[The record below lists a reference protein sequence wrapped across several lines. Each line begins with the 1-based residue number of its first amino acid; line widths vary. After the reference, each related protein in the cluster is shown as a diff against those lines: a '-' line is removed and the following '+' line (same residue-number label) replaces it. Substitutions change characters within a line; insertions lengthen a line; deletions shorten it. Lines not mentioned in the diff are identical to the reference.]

1 MSPRPPTSNRT
12 ATLCPYQ
19 TLVRSMSTPASSAAT
34 CRRLRT
40 TPMSKI
46 LCETDA
52 GELPALVGVEE
63 IAVGG
68 TQMPARGGAA
78 AAAQDELAAHELAIL
93 FADRARRGAEAGIGA
108 IGAAGP
114 FPHAAEHL
122 LQVGVLV
129 ARGGLDRK
137 STRLNSSH

>member
-1 MSPRPPTSNRT
+1 
-12 ATLCPYQ
+12 
-19 TLVRSMSTPASSAAT
+19 MSTPASSAAT

-78 AAAQDELAAHELAIL
+78 AAAQDELAAHELAII
-93 FADRARRGAEAGIGA
+93 FAERARRGAEAGIGA
-108 IGAAGP
+108 LGDAGTFPPAADHMLPVGEIGRPPCRERVCQNVLISVVAV
-114 FPHAAEHL
+114 L
-122 LQVGVLV
+122 LKK
-129 ARGGLDRK
+129 R
-137 STRLNSSH
+137 

>member
-1 MSPRPPTSNRT
+1 
-12 ATLCPYQ
+12 
-19 TLVRSMSTPASSAAT
+19 MSTPASSAAT

-63 IAVGG
+63 IAIGG

-78 AAAQDELAAHELAIL
+78 AAAQDELPAHELAII

-114 FPHAAEHL
+114 FPHAAEQL
-122 LQVGVLV
+122 LQ
-129 ARGGLDRK
+129 ARSEEHTSELQSLMRISSAVFCCKKKK
-137 STRLNSSH
+137 SKNTH

>member
-1 MSPRPPTSNRT
+1 
-12 ATLCPYQ
+12 
-19 TLVRSMSTPASSAAT
+19 MSTPASSAAT

-78 AAAQDELAAHELAIL
+78 AAAQDELAAHELAII

-114 FPHAAEHL
+114 FPHAASHL
-122 LQVGVLV
+122 LQVGVLGPRTV
-129 ARGGLDRK
+129 QPPCGGDELLAAARTNGRDRALPFA
-137 STRLNSSH
+137 TGR